1 MALTK
6 MIARIVANQR
16 RQPAGAVTA
25 TNKPGPSNQRRRR
38 LSRQRIRA
46 KNIAGRI
53 RGLMMII
60 GVYAHTTATTDSSLW
75 EVFSYRPAAVAYLKY
90 MTSYN
95 VLIG

>member
-53 RGLMMII
+53 RGWRFKINMLLADQINI
-60 GVYAHTTATTDSSLW
+60 DVRKT
-75 EVFSYRPAAVAYLKY
+75 V
-90 MTSYN
+90 
-95 VLIG
+95 

>member
-16 RQPAGAVTA
+16 RQAVGAVAA

-38 LSRQRIRA
+38 LSRQRIGA

-53 RGLMMII
+53 RGWLFKIKMLLAQQRNID
-60 GVYAHTTATTDSSLW
+60 VRKT
-75 EVFSYRPAAVAYLKY
+75 V
-90 MTSYN
+90 
-95 VLIG
+95 

>member
-53 RGLMMII
+53 RG
-60 GVYAHTTATTDSSLW
+60 
-75 EVFSYRPAAVAYLKY
+75 
-90 MTSYN
+90 
-95 VLIG
+95 